1 MADPSLSPLAKSSK
15 DLEFAVRMKDGT
27 VHSDPAARAH
37 VDVFV
42 NSNLNPDDLLDSGFT
57 VNGKY
62 YPGAPKFGPKGVVLS
77 IDPLTPPPDWAKD
90 GAGTWSADVQAEKTR
105 KASQPPSDYAK
116 GVNAPGIGP
125 RRSVPSLG
133 KVTAPPK
140 IRPMTR
146 DGSGEAPNM
155 PFVPLSRKAKPPSN
169 QLPRYLVEGVKVQ
182 GEEARRFPLRVGPVT
197 VSPPEGGGIRSLKT
211 QAKIPV
217 LKDIE
222 VVKEEGLLNRL
233 LTMKEVVDREAKT
246 KASKKLERAFLKGL
260 TPQEKIEYERKKSS
274 GWEDTDG
281 MTYGGSIPHPF
292 TKGADDPLP
301 YRRGKL
307 SLEERKYAPI
317 EKSIDEVLGEYRDKK
332 TRLIGQLPQ
341 EDLQRLAR
349 RSKELLN
356 VEVPP
361 LAKFSQRDWALL
373 RESGIPS
380 DQLFWKTNNFKAV
393 LPESLVRKVNA
404 YRFAEKGEGKG
415 ALAEEFRNAMRDP
428 RRALS
433 VRDDLVSRYEATLRA
448 LRGSDPETAEAV
460 LGGME
465 DLGKLWHSTAY
476 GKLKGNKDWV
486 MNLKEPP
493 PPAVATR
500 VWRSLQMA
508 EGALGAGDHVG
519 ASTALLAAYSHR
531 EGNPESGEVF
541 ERMAKAWRGA
551 VNGTP
556 IPSRDPAL
564 PRTDLFNIITRKGV
578 PSLGAPENP
587 PKVRPGT
594 PEWVET
600 FNPRLVERLD
610 EQGKELASTE
620 APNFAAE
627 KALGRTKPLRPS
639 EVSTVEEM
647 ADRLSDRNHMP
658 QPVDWI
664 ELPKMAV
671 SPGRGRTNFHGELE
685 EEPLPAPTFESVRVQ
700 KAKDA
705 LLDARKQV
713 KGTYAPY
720 WRDRKRVAAEEAES
734 FGNAAMEY
742 ADEMPPEVQ
751 ASLDRMMRQAYAP
764 LTRREV
770 RWLNKPVTDAAA
782 NVAAAEAMR
791 PSEAW
796 YKIRGAFSAVRN
808 EYKQAGYAILN
819 NLNTDLTKAKPPIRA
834 VIIQAG
840 EWAKEGIEEEEILK
854 RFGGEKFKEHR
865 KVLKALFDDAT
876 PPPVGGLPEVPVKY
890 EPIRLPE
897 GKYRFGPDYAKAAER
912 LEAGRGAPQI
922 NAPVSWSEGEA
933 AKALEMGRRPA
944 PALAEAAQWLE
955 REMAPKAGKAV
966 GKATS
971 LLRAILRG
979 V

>member
-1 MADPSLSPLAKSSK
+1 
-15 DLEFAVRMKDGT
+15 
-27 VHSDPAARAH
+27 
-37 VDVFV
+37 
-42 NSNLNPDDLLDSGFT
+42 
-57 VNGKY
+57 
-62 YPGAPKFGPKGVVLS
+62 
-77 IDPLTPPPDWAKD
+77 
-90 GAGTWSADVQAEKTR
+90 
-105 KASQPPSDYAK
+105 
-116 GVNAPGIGP
+116 
-125 RRSVPSLG
+125 
-133 KVTAPPK
+133 
-140 IRPMTR
+140 
-146 DGSGEAPNM
+146 M

-610 EQGKELASTE
+610 EQGKELASTD

-751 ASLDRMMRQAYAP
+751 ASLDRMMRQADAP